1 MMVVQHFGK
10 FLAAAIITL
19 SSSFA
24 FSSNGN
30 SETPVQDA
38 HAHSNKANHH
48 ASSSS
53 HEGAVDTKSE
63 INAYKNHHLA
73 DAHDFHLFS
82 YGGEHGEERH
92 HVGFSLPVIVWT
104 SKGLVTFMSSEF
116 HHNDDGSHIVEK
128 KGVKLTKIHSKIYEL
143 EAGAN
148 SLNFNKEHHP
158 TNAHKVWDFSI
169 TKSVLGMLIAGLLM
183 LLGFGSLAKGY
194 KKGAIPTGI
203 GRVLEPLVIYVR
215 DEIARPNIG
224 EKKYRKYMGFLL
236 TVFFFIWILNL
247 LGLTPLGFNVTGNI
261 AVTVCL
267 ALFTFIITT
276 FTANKDYWKHIFWMP
291 GVPVPMKIVL
301 MPIEILGMFTKPFSL
316 LIRLFANITAGHA
329 VVMGLIA
336 VAYTAR
342 EALGVPGGFGVS
354 FLLTMFISLIE
365 LLVAFLQAFIFTMLS
380 SLFIGMAVEEH
391 DHH

>member
-10 FLAAAIITL
+10 ILATVILTI
-19 SSSFA
+19 SSNFA
-24 FSSNGN
+24 FSNNGDTK
-30 SETPVQDA
+30 SPVQ
-38 HAHSNKANHH
+38 HTEEHSNEASHH
-48 ASSSS
+48 AASS
-53 HEGAVDTKSE
+53 HEGAVDTKAE
-63 INAYKNHHLA
+63 INAYKTHHLA
-73 DAHDFHLFS
+73 DSHDFHLFS
-82 YGGEHGEERH
+82 YGGEHGEARKH
-92 HVGFSLPVIVWT
+92 IGFSLPVIVWS
-104 SKGLVTFMSSEF
+104 SKGLITFMSSEF
-116 HHNDDGSHIVEK
+116 HHNDDGSHIVSK
-128 KGVKLTKIHSKIYEL
+128 NGTKLAKVHSKIYEL
-143 EAGAN
+143 DAN
-148 SLNFNKEHHP
+148 ASSISYDAEHHP
-158 TNAHKVWDFSI
+158 TNAHKDCDFSI
-169 TKSVLGMLIAGLLM
+169 TKSVVGMLVASLLM
-183 LLGFGSLAKGY
+183 FLGFTSLARGY
-194 KKGAIPTGI
+194 KKGAIPTGFA
-203 GRVLEPLVIYVR
+203 RVLEPLVIYVR

-224 EKKYRKYMGFLL
+224 EKKYRRYMGFLL

-247 LGLTPLGFNVTGNI
+247 LGLTTLGFNVTGNI

-267 ALFTFIITT
+267 ALFTFVITT
-276 FTANKDYWKHIFWMP
+276 VTANKDYWKHILWMP
-291 GVPVPMKIVL
+291 GVPVPMKILL

-342 EALGVPGGFGVS
+342 EALGVVGGFGVS